1 MSAAPFPLQL
11 EQLFFTR
18 SVVLAVSDHKPNG
31 DQIGPPDNSI
41 NINKIDGMPSHFE
54 AVMRS
59 TMNLQA
65 HPDQPYVIDMEA
77 VAIFAVDAT
86 LSEEEAGRGV
96 TITGH
101 SVLFGAIRESVAWLT
116 SRQPYGAVLLG
127 LSVLPR
133 APESG
138 QPTEPIPE

>member
-18 SVVLAVSDHKPNG
+18 SVVLAVSDHQPNG
-31 DQIGPPDNSI
+31 GQIGPPDNSI
-41 NINKIDGMPSHFE
+41 NINKIDGMPGHFE
-54 AVMRS
+54 AIMRS

-65 HPDQPYVIDMEA
+65 NPDQPYVIDMEA
-77 VAIFAVDAT
+77 VAIFAVDPA

-133 APESG
+133 APEPDTLDESS
-138 QPTEPIPE
+138 PE